1 MILGLMG
8 NLTKPNFHDLLPPL
22 IAELQRRQA
31 RFVLEEVAAQGL
43 TLDASHKLPA
53 EKIPDL
59 AGLILSFGGDGTLL
73 RTAQTVGRRR
83 IPILGVNLGPGL
95 GYLTELGVD
104 ELHGALDRI
113 LSGDFRVEERMM
125 LTAEDHGSGRLVCHA
140 LNDVVIG
147 HAVLSKT
154 MQIEVMIDGRPVT
167 TYRCDG
173 LIVATPTGSTAY
185 TLSAGGPIVEP
196 TLNVMIVT
204 PVCPHTLTMRPVV
217 ISAQRTVEIR
227 PAEDAY
233 VAADGES
240 QMRLR
245 AGDVIRV
252 RIASFTTLIAS
263 ITDHDFYQVLRAK
276 LQWGAAKPEPAA

>member
-8 NLTKPNFHDLLPPL
+8 NLTKPKFRKVLPPL
-22 IAELQRRQA
+22 IAELRQRKA
-31 RFVLEEVAAQGL
+31 SFVLEEAAATGL
-43 TLDASHKLPA
+43 KLETSEILPA
-53 EKIPDL
+53 EKSPD
-59 AGLILSFGGDGTLL
+59 ASELILSFGGDGTLL
-73 RTAQTVGRRR
+73 RTAQTVGQRR

-104 ELHGALDRI
+104 ELTASLGRI

-125 LTAEDHGSGRLVCHA
+125 LTAEEHGNGKLVCHA
-140 LNDVVIG
+140 LNDVMIG
-147 HAVLSKT
+147 HAVPAKT
-154 MQIEVMIDGRPVT
+154 MQIDVMIDGRPVT

-227 PAEDAY
+227 PAENAY

-240 QMRLR
+240 QKRLR
-245 AGDVIRV
+245 SGEIIRV
-252 RIASFTTLIAS
+252 RRSPFTTLIANV
-263 ITDHDFYQVLRAK
+263 TGHDFYQVLRAK
-276 LQWGAAKPEPAA
+276 LQWGAAKPEPAR

>member
-8 NLTKPNFHDLLPPL
+8 NLTKPNFREVLPPL
-22 IAELQRRQA
+22 IAELRRRNA
-31 RFVLEEVAAQGL
+31 SFVLEEAAAKGAK
-43 TLDASHKLPA
+43 LDAAEKLPA
-53 EKIPDL
+53 DKIPDV

-73 RTAQTVGRRR
+73 RTAQTVGEKR

-104 ELHGALDRI
+104 ELSGALDRI
-113 LSGDFRVEERMM
+113 LAGDFRVEERMM
-125 LTAEDHGSGRLVCHA
+125 LTAEEHGSGAFICHA

-147 HAVLSKT
+147 HAMLSKT
-154 MQIEVMIDGRPVT
+154 MQIEVMIDGRTVT

-173 LIVATPTGSTAY
+173 MIVATPTGSTAY

-196 TLNVMIVT
+196 TLSVMIVT
-204 PVCPHTLTMRPVV
+204 PICPHTLTMRPVV

-240 QMRLR
+240 QKHLH

-252 RIASFTTLIAS
+252 RRSPFTTLIAS
-263 ITDHDFYQVLRAK
+263 VTGHDFYHMLGAK
-276 LQWGAAKPEPAA
+276 LQWGAAKPETPA